1 MEPTNHLGLRTST
14 RRSWLALGMV
24 VLLAA
29 GAAGAWWWKYREA
42 APEANKDGK
51 GAPAA
56 GNRRFAG
63 PGRAQPVT
71 VGSVQRQDVRV
82 IHAAIGNIAALNT
95 AVVRSRVDGE
105 LRAIH
110 FKEGQM
116 VKAGQVLAEVDPRAF
131 EVQLAQAQGQLAR
144 DQALLRNAQLDL
156 ERYKDLA
163 SRDSIARQQVDT
175 QEALVRQLQGT
186 MQIDQAAVDNAR
198 LLLSYTKVTAPI
210 SGRLGLKQA
219 DLGNV
224 LRASDPAGIVTI
236 TQTRPISV
244 VFAVPE
250 ALLPRINRQLRAGNP
265 LEVEAWDREQRLR
278 LALGRISATDNAI
291 DQVTGSIRIKA
302 EFANDDG
309 RLFPNQF
316 VNIRLQLD
324 TLENALVV
332 PVTAIQ
338 RGARGTFVYVVNDGT
353 VSVRNVRPGAIDGE
367 WISVE
372 GDLKD
377 GEKVVTDGADRLR
390 EGARVEAITPK
401 PAARGPRGAGK
412 GEKGRPPKP
421 APAEESPAAT
431 PDQPAAKAAPA
442 ARAAGSGKAAAS
454 DKAVPSDKAAPDK
467 GAGRR
472 PPFLDRLPPEV
483 QERYMKMSPEERR
496 QFVEKMRE
504 RRAAG
509 KAGAADKG
517 PANP

>member
-1 MEPTNHLGLRTST
+1 MGQTKPFTPRRLAPRT
-14 RRSWLALGMV
+14 WLALGAV
-24 VLLAA
+24 VLLTA
-29 GAAGAWWWKYREA
+29 GAGGVWWWKYRTPAVE
-42 APEANKDGK
+42 PVKDGK
-51 GAPAA
+51 GAAA
-56 GNRRFAG
+56 N
-63 PGRAQPVT
+63 RAQPVT
-71 VGSVQRQDVRV
+71 VGSVQRRDMRV
-82 IHAAIGNIAALNT
+82 IHAAIGNITALNT
-95 AVVRSRVDGE
+95 TVVRSRVDGE

-110 FKEGQM
+110 FKEGQQ

-144 DQALLRNAQLDL
+144 DQALFRNAQLDL

-250 ALLPRINRQLRAGNP
+250 SLLPRINRQLRAGNP
-265 LEVEAWDREQRLR
+265 LVVEAWDREQRSR

-338 RGARGTFVYVVNDGT
+338 RGARGTFVYVVNEGT
-353 VSVRNVRPGAIDGE
+353 VSVRNVRPGSIDGE

-372 GDLKD
+372 GDLKNGD
-377 GEKVVTDGADRLR
+377 KVVTDGADRLR

-412 GEKGRPPKP
+412 GEKGRPSTSTSGEQSP
-421 APAEESPAAT
+421 APKSGQPATRAT
-431 PDQPAAKAAPA
+431 PSARTAAPDQAASAKAAS
-442 ARAAGSGKAAAS
+442 SGKAA
-454 DKAVPSDKAAPDK
+454 PSDNAASSGK

-472 PPFLDRLPPEV
+472 PPILDRLPPEV

-496 QFVEKMRE
+496 QFIEKMRE

-509 KAGAADKG
+509 KAGAAEKG
-517 PANP
+517 PASP

>member
-1 MEPTNHLGLRTST
+1 MEQTKSPGLRTFT
-14 RRSWLALGMV
+14 RRTWLALGAA

-51 GAPAA
+51 AAPASAA

-71 VGSVQRQDVRV
+71 VGSVQRRDVRV

-110 FKEGQM
+110 FKEGQV

-175 QEALVRQLQGT
+175 QESLVRQLQGT

-198 LLLSYTKVTAPI
+198 LQLSYTKVTAPI

-236 TQTRPISV
+236 TQTQPISV

-250 ALLPRINRQLRAGNP
+250 ALLPRINGQLRQGNAI
-265 LEVEAWDREQRLR
+265 EVEAWDREQRNR
-278 LALGRISATDNAI
+278 LAVGRISATENAI

-302 EFANDDG
+302 EFANADG

-316 VNIRLQLD
+316 VNIRLQLE
-324 TLENALVV
+324 TLADALVV

-338 RGARGTFVYVVNDGT
+338 RGARGTFVYVVKEDGT
-353 VSVRNVRPGAIDGE
+353 VSVRNVRPGAIDDQ

-372 GDLKD
+372 GDLND

-390 EGARVEAITPK
+390 EGARVEAISPPK
-401 PAARGPRGAGK
+401 PAARGPRGAAK
-412 GEKGRPPKP
+412 GDKAQPRSAAPP
-421 APAEESPAAT
+421 EQSPAGAKS
-431 PDQPAAKAAPA
+431 PPASQAAP
-442 ARAAGSGKAAAS
+442 SENE
-454 DKAVPSDKAAPDK
+454 KAV
-467 GAGRR
+467 RR

-483 QERYMKMSPEERR
+483 QDRFMKMNPEERR
-496 QFVEKMRE
+496 QFIERMRE

-509 KAGAADKG
+509 KGGATEKG
-517 PANP
+517 PANPQP